1 MSGCIKL
8 RRVIRI
14 LFTFSGLQQWGFAG
28 MPVHL
33 LSQAVPETSTHTV
46 CGPQV
51 GVLDDV
57 LTNVHNVVRKGRLGP
72 GQMISANLVEG
83 VFKESVQIAREV
95 STAQPYREW
104 LASSSRLADLAPPG
118 GYLEEPQMGAAEVGR
133 THLSIHI
140 SSILEI

>member
-1 MSGCIKL
+1 M
-8 RRVIRI
+8 
-14 LFTFSGLQQWGFAG
+14 
-28 MPVHL
+28 
-33 LSQAVPETSTHTV
+33 
-46 CGPQV
+46 
-51 GVLDDV
+51 LDDV

-104 LASSSRLADLAPPG
+104 LSTSSRLADLAPPG

-133 THLSIHI
+133 PRPAHAI
-140 SSILEI
+140 S

>member
-1 MSGCIKL
+1 MS
-8 RRVIRI
+8 
-14 LFTFSGLQQWGFAG
+14 S
-28 MPVHL
+28 
-33 LSQAVPETSTHTV
+33 HTV
-46 CGPQV
+46 FGAQV

-104 LASSSRLADLAPPG
+104 LATSSRLADLAPPG

-133 THLSIHI
+133 PLKTCVNTCIVVAHV
-140 SSILEI
+140 

>member
-1 MSGCIKL
+1 MAPHS
-8 RRVIRI
+8 V
-14 LFTFSGLQQWGFAG
+14 A
-28 MPVHL
+28 
-33 LSQAVPETSTHTV
+33 
-46 CGPQV
+46 GPQV

-133 THLSIHI
+133 PVLTCDYYVRATSWDVSPVCAPSPWRLPGGAADGRR
-140 SSILEI
+140 